1 MKIIFILSIKVILVF
16 SFAFSQIRYKDEI
29 FSEVIKTEDVV
40 YANAPDLPFNF
51 AFEWFTSDIDLTMD
65 VYEAVGDTVTN
76 RPVIVFM
83 HSGAWFEG
91 SNEADD
97 MVALS
102 TSSAKMGYLA
112 VSLTYRLGYNIFS
125 SYSAE
130 RAAYRGV
137 QDASAAVRY
146 LRENFLDYGIDYNK
160 IFIWGSSAG
169 AFNGIHLSYL
179 EDEDRQ
185 GSTYG
190 GWWGDP
196 DLYCIDC
203 EGNSFNHDRK
213 PNAVIACWGGTFDLN
228 WIDETDNIPLIM
240 FHGAADAIVP
250 IDAGFPFTNGYLLPV
265 IYGSNLIHNRLDS
278 LNIESELHAPEGMP
292 HEYWGTFSG
301 DWLEDGPNENFA
313 IIKETAY
320 SFLFDV
326 IYPFQM
332 GIVNPVSD
340 IFVEEDSD
348 QISMSLL
355 GSVDTP
361 YFFDSD
367 GNFLSFEAH
376 SSGTDLVT
384 ILVEGDS
391 MHVSFAENTFG
402 NDSIFVI
409 ATSIHNESMADTILV
424 SVASVNDAPIISSAG
439 YFVTDEED
447 SIHVRKNTFIFSD
460 VDNDVSDLFLVMD
473 DGDGY
478 SIEPIT
484 DGYAIIP
491 DPDVSDTLYVP
502 STISDG
508 EAFSDVWDLMIIV
521 EPVNDA
527 IRIVNRI
534 SDINVEE
541 DSEPVMISLTGSE
554 DAPYFID
561 VDGDSIEFEV
571 QTSGQDVFQLA
582 LDGHDVQLTFI
593 ENRYGT
599 DTIYVSG
606 TDGYGEY
613 AHDSIMVTVNSVND
627 IPTAFSL
634 SSPLD
639 STEFT
644 ITPSSIGQD
653 EMIDMTW
660 SASTDADGDTI
671 TYGFVLYAGQYLV
684 STPELYAT
692 NVPIPFLSI
701 SHTTVA
707 NFLETAG
714 YQSISCDWMVFAT
727 DGKDTT
733 NSAEIRTII
742 IDARALLS
750 AETLL
755 IPDVFTLHQNYP
767 NPFNPTT
774 RIRYD
779 LPNPEYV
786 SINIYNLLGYKIKS
800 LIKAEQE
807 AGHKSVIWDARNDLG
822 QAVSAGTYIYSIE
835 AGKFRQNRKMIL
847 LK

>member
-1 MKIIFILSIKVILVF
+1 MRIIFILSIKVILVF
-16 SFAFSQIRYKDEI
+16 SFAFSQTRYKDEI

-265 IYGSNLIHNRLDS
+265 IYGSNLVHNRLDS

-376 SSGTDLVT
+376 SSGSDLVT

-424 SVASVNDAPIISSAG
+424 SVSSVNDAPIISSAG

-527 IRIVNRI
+527 TRIVNRI

-639 STEFT
+639 STEFI

-701 SHTTVA
+701 SHTTVV

-733 NSAEIRTII
+733 NSTEIHTII

-800 LIKAEQE
+800 LIKAKQE

-835 AGKFRQNRKMIL
+835 AGKFRQKRKMIL

>member
-1 MKIIFILSIKVILVF
+1 
-16 SFAFSQIRYKDEI
+16 
-29 FSEVIKTEDVV
+29 
-40 YANAPDLPFNF
+40 
-51 AFEWFTSDIDLTMD
+51 
-65 VYEAVGDTVTN
+65 
-76 RPVIVFM
+76 
-83 HSGAWFEG
+83 
-91 SNEADD
+91 
-97 MVALS
+97 
-102 TSSAKMGYLA
+102 
-112 VSLTYRLGYNIFS
+112 
-125 SYSAE
+125 
-130 RAAYRGV
+130 
-137 QDASAAVRY
+137 
-146 LRENFLDYGIDYNK
+146 
-160 IFIWGSSAG
+160 
-169 AFNGIHLSYL
+169 
-179 EDEDRQ
+179 
-185 GSTYG
+185 
-190 GWWGDP
+190 
-196 DLYCIDC
+196 
-203 EGNSFNHDRK
+203 
-213 PNAVIACWGGTFDLN
+213 
-228 WIDETDNIPLIM
+228 
-240 FHGAADAIVP
+240 
-250 IDAGFPFTNGYLLPV
+250 
-265 IYGSNLIHNRLDS
+265 
-278 LNIESELHAPEGMP
+278 
-292 HEYWGTFSG
+292 
-301 DWLEDGPNENFA
+301 
-313 IIKETAY
+313 
-320 SFLFDV
+320 
-326 IYPFQM
+326 M

-424 SVASVNDAPIISSAG
+424 SVSSVNDAPIISSAG

-593 ENRYGT
+593 ENRHGT

-639 STEFT
+639 STEFI
-644 ITPSSIGQD
+644 ITSSSIGQD
-653 EMIDMTW
+653 EMIDITW
-660 SASTDADGDTI
+660 SASADADGDTI
-671 TYGFVLYAGQYLV
+671 EYGFVLYAGQYLL

-692 NVPIPFLSI
+692 NVSIPFLSI

-786 SINIYNLLGYKIKS
+786 SINIYNLMGNKIKS

-807 AGHKSVIWDARNDLG
+807 AGHKSVIWNARNDLG